1 MEVWP
6 RGRILASFLDG
17 VTVIGELAAT
27 FTTADWHAPTP
38 CGDWRAADVAGH
50 LRCVADNLGEYLDT
64 APHSRLATLMAADVD
79 AEERERMLARQ
90 NAAELVA
97 LGRAPGPVSVRAFAV
112 AARTQ
117 ARRLPALWSRPYYRY
132 GGRDVTVGEAVGA
145 LCVEWHVH
153 AWDLARARGMDYR
166 PADPATLVAGWR
178 TGLPYLPIGGGDPWP
193 AVLRAYGRAALAEG
207 APAPWSPPRAV

>member
-6 RGRILASFLDG
+6 RGRVLASFLDG
-17 VTVIGELAAT
+17 VTVVGELAAT

-38 CGDWRAADVAGH
+38 CGDWHAADVAGH

-79 AEERERMLARQ
+79 AGELERMLARQ

-97 LGRAPGPVSVRAFAV
+97 LGRTPGPVSVRAFAT

-117 ARRLPALWSRPYYRY
+117 ARRLPALWSRTYYRY
-132 GGRDVTVGEAVGA
+132 DGRDVTVGEAVGA

-178 TGLPYLPIGGGDPWP
+178 TGLPYLPIGGGDPWT
-193 AVLRAYGRAALAEG
+193 AVLRAYGRARLAEG
-207 APAPWSPPRAV
+207 THAPWSPSRAG